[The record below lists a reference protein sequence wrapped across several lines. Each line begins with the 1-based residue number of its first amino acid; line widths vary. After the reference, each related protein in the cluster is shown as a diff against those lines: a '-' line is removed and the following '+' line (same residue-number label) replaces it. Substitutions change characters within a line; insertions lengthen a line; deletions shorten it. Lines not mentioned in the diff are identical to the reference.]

1 MTSIAFSA
9 NTVKLQLNQDIGS
22 ATFTGTVGKNS
33 ANHAGITTS
42 PFAFIVLTENS
53 GSPANYLIQPN
64 PTQLTTYKTYT
75 LTGPNGSGVVLFVG
89 PGGKTVATFKQ

>member
-9 NTVKLQLNQDIGS
+9 NTVKLQLNQDVGS
-22 ATFTGTVGKNS
+22 ATFTSTVL
-33 ANHAGITTS
+33 ANGASHAGITTS

-53 GSPANYLIQPN
+53 GSPANSLIQPN

-75 LTGPNGSGVVLFVG
+75 LTGLYKTPNFIKRHQLGN
-89 PGGKTVATFKQ
+89 